1 MTPNFFQG
9 AHLIKNLGRFY
20 RVPFKSILRV
30 QIKQA
35 IVSNLT
41 FINPFFRYQ
50 GSYSPVVETE
60 YDDETDSNYED
71 YSSKTTT
78 TNSGATRYEAGSY
91 FDQSQSENAGSDYNQ
106 NQGSSYGTGR
116 NSGSGKEFC
125 TTFCFAY
132 TLGLLALP
140 L

>member
-1 MTPNFFQG
+1 MYHDFLPKIRFAYTC
-9 AHLIKNLGRFY
+9 ATHCIKPDLMN
-20 RVPFKSILRV
+20 I
-30 QIKQA
+30 
-35 IVSNLT
+35 
-41 FINPFFRYQ
+41 FFRYQ

-106 NQGSSYGTGR
+106 NQGSSSGATR
-116 NSGSGKEFC
+116 NSGSGKEFY
-125 TTFCFAY
+125 TTLCFAY
-132 TLGLLALP
+132 ITLSLLGLSLYL
-140 L
+140 